1 MIKSTGD
8 HGSFNKKYFISKGE
22 ITMKKNKGFS
32 MVELIIVIAIMAIL
46 AGALA
51 PALIKYI
58 NKSRISTDIQTANTI
73 ATAVQTALANET
85 GYDEAASVMGSGKWT
100 PIATLYT
107 TGSVFGQ
114 LVSDTVGGTAPSVKS
129 KKCLAGTP
137 YNGATFEVEI
147 DGNNVSVRESV
158 SQHMLYPTASKC
170 LTDDENTC
178 AP

>member
-1 MIKSTGD
+1 
-8 HGSFNKKYFISKGE
+8 
-22 ITMKKNKGFS
+22 MKKNKGFS

-85 GYDEAASVMGSGKWT
+85 GYDEAAGIMGAGTWT
-100 PIATLYT
+100 DISTLYT
-107 TGSVFGQ
+107 TGSVFGP
-114 LVSDTVGGTAPSVKS
+114 LVKDTVGGSSAPTIKS

-137 YNGATFEVEI
+137 YTGATFEVEI
-147 DGNNVSVRESV
+147 DGNSIRVRESGAN
-158 SQHMLYPTASKC
+158 HILYPTASKC

-178 AP
+178 TP